1 MDRETFVVRVKT
13 KNIDTD
19 FTEDVET
26 IFETS
31 NSALDNHWLKK
42 KNKKLYEKMKDE
54 LGGKTMKPFVG
65 LRAKTYSYSKDNN
78 DED

>member
-1 MDRETFVVRVKT
+1 MDRETFVVRVNT

-19 FTEDVET
+19 FTEDVEM

-42 KNKKLYEKMKDE
+42 IIKNYMKKWKM
-54 LGGKTMKPFVG
+54 
-65 LRAKTYSYSKDNN
+65 N
-78 DED
+78 